1 MRSACLVARAL
12 RHLPF
17 HRWFTARHAP
27 AFVFVALAGC
37 GYSSKSRLPEGI
49 NTIAVPIF
57 RNQTFRREIELELAQ
72 ALRKEILAKT
82 DLKLVDL
89 KSNIAHSAL
98 EGEIIDFELLRLR
111 EDKDDEAVE
120 YRVNLVV
127 DVKFHNLRTGEVI
140 YSVKNLARNAEFLVS
155 KGEGIA
161 KAREEAVRELSR
173 EIVSQVLHRW

>member
-1 MRSACLVARAL
+1 ML
-12 RHLPF
+12 
-17 HRWFTARHAP
+17 
-27 AFVFVALAGC
+27 AFAVLTGC
-37 GYSSKSRLPEGI
+37 GYSSKSKLPDGI
-49 NTIAVPIF
+49 RTIAVPIF

-89 KSNIAHSAL
+89 KSKIAHSAL
-98 EGEIIDFELLRLR
+98 EGEIIDFELVRLR
-111 EDKDDEAVE
+111 ENEEDEAVE

-127 DVKFHNLRTGEVI
+127 NIKFHNLRTGEVI
-140 YSVKNLARNAEFLVS
+140 YSVDNLQRNAEFLVS
-155 KGEGIA
+155 KGEGLA